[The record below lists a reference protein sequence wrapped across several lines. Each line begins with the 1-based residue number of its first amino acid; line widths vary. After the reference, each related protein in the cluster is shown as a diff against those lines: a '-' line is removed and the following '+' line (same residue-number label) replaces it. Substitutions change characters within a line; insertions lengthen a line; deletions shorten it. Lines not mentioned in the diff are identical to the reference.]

1 MIAVDDLQT
10 AKSALEGHTIA
21 FCKDGEVTVS
31 DKRGIAPVMD
41 FIAEGRN
48 FKGYSVADVVVGKAA
63 AMLFIKTGVKRV
75 YAKVLSQ
82 KGKEVLEKFGVSFE
96 YGNLTERIINR
107 DGTDTCPMEKTVWD
121 VEEIEEGYALLKA
134 KLQALRS
141 HT

>member
-1 MIAVDDLQT
+1 MQT
-10 AKSALEGHTIA
+10 AKNALEGHTIA
-21 FCKDGEVTVS
+21 LCRDGEIIVS

-41 FIAEGRN
+41 FIAEGRD
-48 FKGYSVADVVVGKAA
+48 FEGYSVADVVVGKAA
-63 AMLFIKTGVKRV
+63 AMLLIKTGVKRV

-82 KGKEVLEKFGVSFE
+82 KGKEVFERFGVYFE
-96 YGNLTERIINR
+96 YGTLTERIINR

-121 VEEIEEGYALLKA
+121 VTDIEDGYALLKA